1 MDGFLLNDGWWSGW
15 PVQVKVVWQSKSIP
29 SKTWNWCDDVFLF
42 LQQNAK
48 NKGST
53 WRTFALLSLFPF
65 VAILFHD
72 VRWAWHDV
80 VWCHDW
86 PTDRHVEC
94 SRLRLLVA
102 CCLNRL
108 LEILHHYNRASTVCN
123 ISSIYNSIY
132 NIFNL
137 LVSSQATKKERKEQL
152 KRHFNHLFISINTAS
167 IDWLTPFELSTYKFQ
182 IHFHCNNHVTVHL
195 YNHSHQNRNHV
206 LKIMLASFC
215 ISDGC
220 FHHCSSLYYYY
231 KKYCSPSRHRL
242 P

>member
-1 MDGFLLNDGWWSGW
+1 MMCFCFFNKTPKTKVQLGGLLHS
-15 PVQVKVVWQSKSIP
+15 
-29 SKTWNWCDDVFLF
+29 FLF
-42 LQQNAK
+42 SLLLQYCSMTSD
-48 NKGST
+48 G
-53 WRTFALLSLFPF
+53 LDMMLC
-65 VAILFHD
+65 D
-72 VRWAWHDV
+72 VMTDR
-80 VWCHDW
+80 
-86 PTDRHVEC
+86 PTDMLNVLAC
-94 SRLRLLVA
+94 AFA

-220 FHHCSSLYYYY
+220 FHHCSSLYYYH

>member
-1 MDGFLLNDGWWSGW
+1 MWW
-15 PVQVKVVWQSKSIP
+15 
-29 SKTWNWCDDVFLF
+29 CVFVS
-42 LQQNAK
+42 
-48 NKGST
+48 ST
-53 WRTFALLSLFPF
+53 KRQKQRFNLEDFCTPFSFPF
-65 VAILFHD
+65 CCNIVPWRQMGLT
-72 VRWAWHDV
+72 
-80 VWCHDW
+80 WCCVMSW
-86 PTDRHVEC
+86 LTDRQTC
-94 SRLRLLVA
+94 WMFSLALAFA

-108 LEILHHYNRASTVCN
+108 LEILHYNRASTVCN
-123 ISSIYNSIY
+123 ILSSIYNSIY

-220 FHHCSSLYYYY
+220 FHHCSSLYYYH